1 MNEARATLIFH
12 WPLCDWELPRWWPPQ
27 ARSTQAILIYWDR
40 FCWVQLLQP
49 RKCQLFVLIL
59 TVHAVSLCLWC
70 IKQESRYLPPPFHAT
85 KISPV
90 FQLQNYLQSHT
101 YSTIHEAS
109 NSERNL
115 VEHKVLL
122 TQRRPNAHIY

>member
-1 MNEARATLIFH
+1 MR
-12 WPLCDWELPRWWPPQ
+12 Q
-27 ARSTQAILIYWDR
+27 G
-40 FCWVQLLQP
+40 QLLFSIGHSVTESFLDGDHLKQGQHKP
-49 RKCQLFVLIL
+49 FSFTGIVSVESNYFSPQSASFLFSFSQCMLFLFVCGALNRKAD
-59 TVHAVSLCLWC
+59 TF
-70 IKQESRYLPPPFHAT
+70 PPPFHAT

-122 TQRRPNAHIY
+122 TQRRLNAHIY